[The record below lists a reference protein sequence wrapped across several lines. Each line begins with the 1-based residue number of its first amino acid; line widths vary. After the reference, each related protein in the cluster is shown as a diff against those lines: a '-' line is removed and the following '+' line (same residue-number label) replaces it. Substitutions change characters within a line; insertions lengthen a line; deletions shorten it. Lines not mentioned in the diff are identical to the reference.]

1 MVRNITQADASM
13 KAGIRALIFVLVFKA
28 LTGLLPFMGI
38 LLGLGVLLILT
49 DAIHYGESETQK
61 LKVSQVLESV
71 GILRELANYLNAHI
85 LNVQLIASVIGVVL
99 AVIDNVS
106 LVATTVGMYDLT
118 SFPIDSEFW
127 LLIAF
132 CAGTSRSMLVN
143 GSAAGVAYVGM
154 EKVDFFWLC
163 W

>member
-1 MVRNITQADASM
+1 MVRNIAQADASV
-13 KAGIRALIFVLVFKA
+13 KAGIFF
-28 LTGLLPFMGI
+28 
-38 LLGLGVLLILT
+38 
-49 DAIHYGESETQK
+49 YS
-61 LKVSQVLESV
+61 LESA

-154 EKVDFFWLC
+154 EKVDFFWYLQKVSAGTNVVLIN
-163 W
+163 